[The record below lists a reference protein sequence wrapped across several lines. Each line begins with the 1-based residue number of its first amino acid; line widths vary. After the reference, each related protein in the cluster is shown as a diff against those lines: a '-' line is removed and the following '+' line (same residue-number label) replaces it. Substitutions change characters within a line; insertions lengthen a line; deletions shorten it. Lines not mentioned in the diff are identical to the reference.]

1 MKVAVIGEAI
11 ADFLP
16 RDPSAALFDCALGGS
31 GFNTALALARLGV
44 PVGFAWTL
52 SRDALGQRFR
62 QALEKEGV
70 DLAHLAASDA
80 PTPVAIVQ
88 PAAAS
93 HGAMFAL
100 HLTGTAHEQPPDLA
114 GLAASGARHL
124 HAASFAATAGE
135 AAGPA
140 LALLGAFKARGGS
153 SYDPNIRASCL
164 PPRPQAVALVE
175 SRVAASVIAKASE
188 EDLAWLYPGL
198 APHEALLR
206 WLALGA
212 TVAIATRGAAG
223 ALAMTANALAEVRAP
238 RVALA
243 DAVGAGDTFTAGFL
257 AAMDEE
263 GALGEPG
270 PAPDEAALRRRLDLA
285 VRAASLTCAR
295 PGCDPPRRAE
305 L

>member
-16 RDPSAALFDCALGGS
+16 RDQSAALFDCALGGS
-31 GFNTALALARLGV
+31 GFNTTLALARLGV

-62 QALEKEGV
+62 QALESEGV
-70 DLAHLAASDA
+70 DLAHLAACDA

-88 PAAAS
+88 PAGAS

-100 HLTGTAHEQPPDLA
+100 HLTGTAHEQPPSLA

-135 AAGPA
+135 AAGPT
-140 LALLGAFKARGGS
+140 LALLEAFKARGGS

-164 PPRPQAVALVE
+164 PPRTGAVALVE
-175 SRVAASVIAKASE
+175 RRVAASVIAKASE

-212 TVAIATRGAAG
+212 AVAIVTRGAAG
-223 ALAMTANALAEVRAP
+223 ALAMTADAVAEAKAP
-238 RVALA
+238 EVALA

-263 GALGEPG
+263 GALCEPG
-270 PAPDEAALRRRLDLA
+270 PAPDEAALRRRLEFA